1 MKLFECLACGQPLY
15 FENTSCESCGRRLG
29 FLPNSGVLSALE
41 PAQRNDGVEAWQA
54 LAAPEQQYRFCCN
67 AAHDACNWLVPAEAD
82 GALVGLVAM
91 RDHSHLYHLF
101 VAPAWQGRGLARAL
115 WQQVRQAALEA
126 GNPGR
131 FTVNASVNAVPVYGR
146 FGFVATGPRVE
157 KNGIAFVPMVCNPA

>member
-1 MKLFECLACGQPLY
+1 MLIRKARETDAAPAH
-15 FENTSCESCGRRLG
+15 RLIG
-29 FLPNSGVLSALE
+29 ALSAPFFVSADRAGAEAFLGSMGE
-41 PAQRNDGVEAWQA
+41 PALRGFM
-54 LAAPEQQYRFCCN
+54 AAANFDYR
-67 AAHDACNWLVPAEAD
+67 VAEAD

-146 FGFVATGPRVE
+146 FGFVATGPSVE